1 MHRHY
6 ANVFDMSAQDFA
18 VTLMLLSILV
28 GLTAIDHYTVLILI
42 LTTMYF
48 SAQTLID
55 LVDLIVLN
63 IVKSYRQLIS
73 YQSIKIINLI
83 DKNIVSALVYSFS
96 VFEYYISQVR
106 AFETPVPCSRLHT
119 ARCVE
124 GG

>member
-6 ANVFDMSAQDFA
+6 ANVFDMSAQDFQI
-18 VTLMLLSILV
+18 TIMLLSILV

-83 DKNIVSALVYSFS
+83 DKNIVPALVYSFS